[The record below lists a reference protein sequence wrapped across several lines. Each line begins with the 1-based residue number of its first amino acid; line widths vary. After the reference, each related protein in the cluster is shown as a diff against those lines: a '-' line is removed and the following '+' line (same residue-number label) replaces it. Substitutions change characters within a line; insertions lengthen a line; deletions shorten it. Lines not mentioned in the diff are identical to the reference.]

1 MSLFLRAR
9 ALFVR
14 PALVPV
20 PVVAR
25 PLSTSAI
32 RRHGEA
38 HSTDP
43 EFEIE
48 KLKQASLQR
57 QKKGDGEW
65 MANLA
70 SDSEEAVKADKEGF
84 SAQEA
89 VKHSKESFQAKVS
102 GKK

>member
-1 MSLFLRAR
+1 
-9 ALFVR
+9 
-14 PALVPV
+14 
-20 PVVAR
+20 
-25 PLSTSAI
+25 
-32 RRHGEA
+32 
-38 HSTDP
+38 
-43 EFEIE
+43 
-48 KLKQASLQR
+48 
-57 QKKGDGEW
+57 